1 MYTKEE
7 ALQYI
12 QENDVKFIK
21 LFFTDIFGSLKSLSI
36 QPSELERAFETG
48 ICFDAS
54 AVKGFLNICK
64 SDLFIV
70 PDPATLCVLPWRP
83 QTGRVVR
90 FFCNVR
96 YLDGTPFEGDPRL
109 MLKRQVRAAFEKG
122 YEVRIGTECEF
133 YLFKLDEKGEP
144 THIPHDRAGYCD
156 LAPRDRGENVRRE
169 ICLTLEQM
177 GVHPETSHHES
188 GPGQNEV
195 DFRCSDPVSSADNLA
210 TFKTVVKTIADRY
223 GLFASFMPKPLGEE
237 AGSGLHINV
246 SLFKDGKNLFDCGSP
261 DPDADMPLSPEAASF
276 IAGLMYRIR
285 EITAFLNPYPNSF
298 ERFGSY
304 EAPRYISWSRQNRS
318 QLIRLPAAIGDQAR
332 FELRSPDP
340 ACNQYL
346 AIYLILAAGFEGI
359 EKKRELLPACNID
372 LTNASPSDI
381 KGLESLPLTQKEA
394 VSLALNSDFVRA
406 VLPELTLKAFE
417 EAEESARKADFLAV

>member
-1 MYTKEE
+1 MYTKED

-21 LFFTDIFGSLKSLSI
+21 LFFTDIFGAIKSLSI

-54 AVKGFLNICK
+54 SVRGFLGITK

-90 FFCNVR
+90 FFCNIR
-96 YLDGTPFEGDPRL
+96 YIDGKPFAGDPRL
-109 MLKRQVRAAFEKG
+109 MLKKQVKKAFEDG
-122 YEVRIGTECEF
+122 YEIRIGTDCEF

-144 THIPHDRAGYCD
+144 TLVPHDHAGYCD

-177 GVHPETSHHES
+177 GVHPESSHHED

-195 DFRCSDPVSSADNLA
+195 DFRAADPMTSADNLA
-210 TFKTVVKTIADRY
+210 TFKTVVKTVADRY
-223 GLFASFMPKPLGEE
+223 GLFASFMPKPLADN
-237 AGSGLHINV
+237 AGSGLHLMV
-246 SLFKDGKNLFDCGSP
+246 SLRKNGKNLFAGD
-261 DPDADMPLSPEAASF
+261 LSDEAKSF
-276 IAGLMYRIR
+276 IAGILFRVR
-285 EITAFLNPYPNSF
+285 EITAFLNPLPNSYD
-298 ERFGSY
+298 RFGAF
-304 EAPRYISWSRQNRS
+304 EAPRYVSWGRENRS
-318 QLIRLPAAIGDQAR
+318 QLIRLPAALEHDGCI
-332 FELRSPDP
+332 ELRSPDP
-340 ACNQYL
+340 SCNQYL

-359 EKKRELLPACNID
+359 AEKRVLAAEND
-372 LTNASPSDI
+372 LDLYNASAAETKD
-381 KGLESLPLTQKEA
+381 LETLPLTQKEA
-394 VSLALNSDFVRA
+394 VNLALRSEFVKS
-406 VLPELTLKAFE
+406 VLPQVTIDAFE
-417 EAEESARKADFLAV
+417 EAENSARKADFTAV

>member
-1 MYTKEE
+1 MYTKDE

-21 LFFTDIFGSLKSLSI
+21 LFFTDIFGVIKSLSI

-48 ICFDAS
+48 ISFDAS
-54 AVKGFLNICK
+54 AVKGFLNITK

-96 YLDGTPFEGDPRL
+96 YFDGTPFEGDPRL
-109 MLKRQVRAAFEKG
+109 LLKNQVKKAVAQG
-122 YEVRIGTECEF
+122 YEIKIGTKCEF

-144 THIPHDRAGYCD
+144 TLIPHDHAGYCD

-177 GVHPETSHHES
+177 GVHPEASHHET

-195 DFRCSDPVSSADNLA
+195 DFRCSDPVNSADNLA
-210 TFKTVVKTIADRY
+210 TFKTVVKTVADRY
-223 GLFASFMPKPLGEE
+223 GLFASFMAKPLADQ
-237 AGSGLHINV
+237 AGSGLHLSI
-246 SLFKDGKNLFDCGSP
+246 SLWKDGKNLFAGE
-261 DPDADMPLSPEAASF
+261 LSDEGRQF
-276 IAGLMYRIR
+276 MAGIMSRMR
-285 EITAFLNPYPNSF
+285 EITAFLNPYPNSY
-298 ERFGSY
+298 ERFGEF
-304 EAPRYISWSRQNRS
+304 EAPRYVSWSRENRG
-318 QLIRLPAAIGDQAR
+318 QLIRIPASEEQDASL
-332 FELRSPDP
+332 ELRSPDP
-340 ACNQYL
+340 SCNQYL
-346 AIYLILAAGFEGI
+346 AIYLVLAAGFEGI
-359 EKKRELLPACNID
+359 TQKTVLPPAKDVD
-372 LTNASPSDI
+372 LYNASAAET

-394 VSLALNSDFVRA
+394 VNLAIKSDFVKAMLSQR
-406 VLPELTLKAFE
+406 LIDAFE
-417 EAEESARKADFLAV
+417 EAEESARKAEYTEI